1 MNAACFSITWHWVVG
16 NELVLIISTDKYGSW
31 SLLSGLWINL
41 FEELSLI
48 SHYLP
53 LNHFF
58 KLILSTDLLI
68 IFVLYAVHLKCESN
82 VCFTGLFSSCMCVL
96 VLCKTLCNV
105 GFEKFY
111 RLVKGGWWDD
121 GGGKQRPNSNK
132 HLWK

>member
-1 MNAACFSITWHWVVG
+1 
-16 NELVLIISTDKYGSW
+16 
-31 SLLSGLWINL
+31 
-41 FEELSLI
+41 
-48 SHYLP
+48 
-53 LNHFF
+53 
-58 KLILSTDLLI
+58 
-68 IFVLYAVHLKCESN
+68 
-82 VCFTGLFSSCMCVL
+82 MCVLLVYFLPVCLL